1 MGEMAA
7 LPRGGVAG
15 MVRFRE
21 EASPALGLE
30 RLPGSWGADL
40 DGVAHLGASGPG
52 TRAPEAT
59 ARQEISGCRVAC
71 ASSRRLLALP
81 LSLSFWYLLTG
92 PLPSW
97 PSSCWCRVTC

>member
-30 RLPGSWGADL
+30 RLPGSWGNGPGRGRAT
-40 DGVAHLGASGPG
+40 LGASGPG
-52 TRAPEAT
+52 TTGRPPRAP
-59 ARQEISGCRVAC
+59 GNFG
-71 ASSRRLLALP
+71 LP
-81 LSLSFWYLLTG
+81 GNPRNIFPYL
-92 PLPSW
+92 P
-97 PSSCWCRVTC
+97 

>member
-7 LPRGGVAG
+7 LPRGGVAE

-40 DGVAHLGASGPG
+40 DGGASHLGASGAG
-52 TRAPEAT
+52 TGRPPRA
-59 ARQEISGCRVAC
+59 RKFRVA
-71 ASSRRLLALP
+71 
-81 LSLSFWYLLTG
+81 G
-92 PLPSW
+92 
-97 PSSCWCRVTC
+97 

>member
-30 RLPGSWGADL
+30 RLPGSSRSRPPGV
-40 DGVAHLGASGPG
+40 DGVAHPAGGPWG
-52 TRAPEAT
+52 SSWGGQAT
-59 ARQEISGCRVAC
+59 PRGGKVWVA
-71 ASSRRLLALP
+71 
-81 LSLSFWYLLTG
+81 G
-92 PLPSW
+92 
-97 PSSCWCRVTC
+97 

>member
-30 RLPGSWGADL
+30 RLPGSWGN
-40 DGVAHLGASGPG
+40 GPG
-52 TRAPEAT
+52 RGRAPWGPLALGRRAGHR
-59 ARQEISGCRVAC
+59 ARQEISGCRVTRAI
-71 ASSRRLLALP
+71 SSRTCLKPLFARVPPVETAEALTYP
-81 LSLSFWYLLTG
+81 AAAG
-92 PLPSW
+92 AG
-97 PSSCWCRVTC
+97 